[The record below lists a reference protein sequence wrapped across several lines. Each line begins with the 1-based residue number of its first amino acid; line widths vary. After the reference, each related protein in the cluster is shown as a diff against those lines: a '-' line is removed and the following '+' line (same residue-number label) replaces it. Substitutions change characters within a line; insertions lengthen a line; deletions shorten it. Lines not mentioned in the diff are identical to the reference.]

1 MLKLVMIIKDSGEPL
16 QDVLESVK
24 PYIDSWCILD
34 TGSTDG
40 SQEKVKNTL
49 SSIPGKLHQEY
60 FVDFSTTRNRAFKL
74 AETSG
79 IECEYNIVL
88 DDSYILHGGDKLRNM
103 IREGNSSAYSIMIRN
118 KNVMYD
124 SIRITKVSEKLKYKY
139 RVHENIIVSPKKLKM
154 ITDDDIYIE
163 DMEYGLHTI
172 RSSNRYKND
181 LTMLLQDHRENPKDM
196 RIIFYV
202 AQTYN
207 KLGNHDKAIFFYNK
221 RIQIDKKKDMSDEVY
236 ISYYNLGHIYKLL
249 GDWNKAQQHFMSS
262 YNLRPYRAEPI
273 YHITK
278 YYFENNNLDKSAVF
292 LNNLIKLE
300 LPQLSVDTYEIEHR
314 IYFYDIPYLLAEV
327 LIRKGNVS
335 NGLDIVK
342 QLLTKYPE
350 SNDLKNMLYS
360 IEKQEFTV
368 KKYYKKVIV
377 IHACNITGSWCP
389 TNYVGTGVSG
399 SEIMAMNMAIQF
411 ANNDYKVF
419 LFTNCEKL
427 EGVYDNVEYLHYT
440 KYEKFLQ
447 ETHVNY
453 LIVLRDPENLKYYEH
468 IEQVYFWI
476 HDVLPIGSQFQT
488 HAIKFKKIVCLTNWH
503 KDHLMKEYNFPSN
516 MISVIGNSLTFDV
529 EENVEKIPYR
539 FIYSSGFDRGFD
551 KLLRLFP
558 KIKERYPLSE
568 LHAFISKKYTS
579 PHDYIHIKGR
589 VTQKELMI
597 EYTKADIWFYPTDF
611 TETYCITALE
621 AQMSKC
627 VCVCSDLAGLQD
639 TVGDR
644 GILFDNSQ
652 SDDYILKKLFSII
665 DDTTKKQELIQC
677 GYTWAIQ
684 QSNENIAKK
693 WIDMFEN

>member
-1 MLKLVMIIKDSGEPL
+1 
-16 QDVLESVK
+16 
-24 PYIDSWCILD
+24 
-34 TGSTDG
+34 
-40 SQEKVKNTL
+40 
-49 SSIPGKLHQEY
+49 
-60 FVDFSTTRNRAFKL
+60 
-74 AETSG
+74 
-79 IECEYNIVL
+79 
-88 DDSYILHGGDKLRNM
+88 
-103 IREGNSSAYSIMIRN
+103 
-118 KNVMYD
+118 MYD
-124 SIRITKVSEKLKYKY
+124 SIRITKVSDKLKYKY

-154 ITDDDIYIE
+154 IMDDNIYIE
-163 DMEYGLHTI
+163 DMEYGLHTT
-172 RSSNRYKND
+172 RSANRYKND
-181 LTMLLQDHRENPKDM
+181 LTMLLEDHRENPKDM
-196 RIIFYV
+196 RIIFYI

-249 GDWNKAQQHFMSS
+249 GDWNKAQQNFMFS

-300 LPQLSVDTYEIEHR
+300 LPQSSVDTYEIEHR

-335 NGLDIVK
+335 KGLEIVK

-350 SNDLKNMLYS
+350 SNDLKNMLYG
-360 IEKQEFTV
+360 IEKQEFMV

-377 IHACNITGSWCP
+377 IHACNITNSWCP

-411 ANNDYKVF
+411 ANKGYKVF
-419 LFTNCEKL
+419 LFTNCENL

-488 HAIKFKKIVCLTNWH
+488 HANKFKKIVCLTNWH
-503 KDHLMKEYNFPSN
+503 KEHLIKEYNFPSN
-516 MISVIGNSLTFDV
+516 MISVIGNSVTFNVD
-529 EENVEKIPYR
+529 ENVEKIPYR

-579 PHDYIHIKGR
+579 PYDYIHIKGR

-597 EYTKADIWFYPTDF
+597 EYKKADIWFYPTDF
-611 TETYCITALE
+611 SETYCITALE
-621 AQMSKC
+621 AQISKC
-627 VCVCSDLAGLQD
+627 VCVCSNLAGLQD

-644 GILFDNSQ
+644 GILFDNSK
-652 SDDYILKKLFSII
+652 SDDYVLKKLFGII
-665 DDTTKKQELIQC
+665 DDTTKKQELIQSA
-677 GYTWAIQ
+677 YAWAIQ

-693 WIDMFEN
+693 WIDMF